1 METKNIFNY
10 KNIYF
15 IGIGGISMSGL
26 CEILLEENF
35 FNIKGSDINDSIL
48 IKKLQDKGVI
58 VNKNHNKENI
68 TKDIDLVIYTAAI
81 KEDNEEFI
89 KAKELGL
96 NMMERSLFLGRLMLA
111 YKYPICIAGTHGK
124 TTTSS
129 FVSEIFLKAKKDP
142 TISIG
147 GILSSIESNFKT
159 GAKDFFI
166 LEACEYCDSF
176 LKFNPHSAIILNIE
190 EDHLDYFKDIN
201 QIYDSFKKFANL
213 VPKDGAL
220 IINSDIKNYEYI
232 IKDAKCNIITYGQ
245 NKADWQALDITF
257 EDGFASY
264 KAYFKGKY
272 MLDIKLNILGFNN
285 IYNSLA
291 ALAICSFY
299 NIEKQYVQDALS
311 NFKGV
316 KRRFE
321 YKGEF
326 NKIKVIDD
334 YAHHPTEIISTIND
348 IKKLPYKN
356 LWCVFQ
362 PHTYTRTKALF
373 KEFIESFKNAQ
384 NIIIMD
390 IYAAREKDTKE
401 ISSKDLVD
409 ELKKQGKNAFYI
421 KTFEEGV
428 NIIKKNSSQGDIVVT
443 IGAGDIYLLGEML
456 LNN

>member
-1 METKNIFNY
+1 M
-10 KNIYF
+10 
-15 IGIGGISMSGL
+15 
-26 CEILLEENF
+26 
-35 FNIKGSDINDSIL
+35 
-48 IKKLQDKGVI
+48 
-58 VNKNHNKENI
+58 
-68 TKDIDLVIYTAAI
+68 
-81 KEDNEEFI
+81 
-89 KAKELGL
+89 
-96 NMMERSLFLGRLMLA
+96 
-111 YKYPICIAGTHGK
+111 
-124 TTTSS
+124 
-129 FVSEIFLKAKKDP
+129 
-142 TISIG
+142 
-147 GILSSIESNFKT
+147 
-159 GAKDFFI
+159 
-166 LEACEYCDSF
+166 
-176 LKFNPHSAIILNIE
+176 
-190 EDHLDYFKDIN
+190 
-201 QIYDSFKKFANL
+201 
-213 VPKDGAL
+213 PKDGAL